1 VSEDPG
7 DRTAPGGAPDRTAPG
22 GAPDRTAGRSIMQRT
37 LDGLVFAPAGFMLT
51 ALDDLPEMAAKG
63 RTRLEG
69 QFRNAH
75 VLGQFAVTY
84 GRRDLGRR
92 LGQLTRTRERPPT
105 RSPSTSGPADVAGTP
120 SAPAG
125 PHVTV
130 SEAAPTAGEDGRP
143 TRPQSP
149 ATSNRLPGAQGRRGD
164 SAGSLAD
171 PLAPPPGAHLAIPD
185 YDTLSASQVVRRLDG
200 LGHRELEAVYR
211 HETATRGRRTIIHR
225 AQQLLGSEDL
235 PGR

>member
-1 VSEDPG
+1 
-7 DRTAPGGAPDRTAPG
+7 
-22 GAPDRTAGRSIMQRT
+22 MQRT
-37 LDGLVFAPAGFMLT
+37 LDGLVFAPAGFLLT
-51 ALDDLPEMAAKG
+51 AVDDLPEMAVKG

-92 LGQLTRTRERPPT
+92 LARLTSTRERPPT
-105 RSPSTSGPADVAGTP
+105 SGPSTSGPEDVD
-120 SAPAG
+120 APPDASFG
-125 PHVTV
+125 SDAAAP
-130 SEAAPTAGEDGRP
+130 EAAPRAGAGNRP
-143 TRPQSP
+143 TGPQPP
-149 ATSNRLPGAQGRRGD
+149 ATSHRLPVTPGLRAD
-164 SAGSLAD
+164 SGGGSLD
-171 PLAPPPGAHLAIPD
+171 PLVPPRAAHLAIPD

-200 LGHRELEAVYR
+200 LGPRELEAVYR

-225 AQQLLGSEDL
+225 AQQLLGSEDF